1 MLTADC
7 EEAQWVECGR
17 SVCYIIGMI
26 HKLIPVLATLVL
38 FSGCDAGGDAC
49 SGFIIT
55 GSSTQTSFSVPE
67 LMSHATA
74 MGMTQQEAETLIYL
88 EGITPYTRIEPGKT
102 ICIDGKADQQ
112 KPAAALVH

>member
-26 HKLIPVLATLVL
+26 HKFIPVLATLVL
-38 FSGCDAGGDAC
+38 FSGCDAGGEAC
-49 SGFIIT
+49 SGFTIT
-55 GSSTQTSFSVPE
+55 GTSTQTSFSVSE
-67 LMSHATA
+67 LMAHATA

-88 EGITPYTRIEPGKT
+88 EGITPNTRIEPGET
-102 ICIDGKADQQ
+102 ICIDGT
-112 KPAAALVH
+112 PNR

>member
-26 HKLIPVLATLVL
+26 RKFFPVLATLFL

-49 SGFIIT
+49 SGFTIT
-55 GSSTQTSFSVPE
+55 GSSAQTSFSVPE
-67 LMSHATA
+67 LMAHATA

-88 EGITPYTRIEPGKT
+88 EGITPNTRIEPGET
-102 ICIDGKADQQ
+102 ICIDGKPDR
-112 KPAAALVH
+112 

>member
-7 EEAQWVECGR
+7 EEAQWVEFGR

-26 HKLIPVLATLVL
+26 HKFIPLLATLVF
-38 FSGCDAGGDAC
+38 FSGCNAAGDAC
-49 SGFIIT
+49 SGFTIT

-67 LMSHATA
+67 LMAHATA

-88 EGITPYTRIEPGKT
+88 EGITPDTRIEPGET
-102 ICIDGKADQQ
+102 VCIDGK
-112 KPAAALVH
+112 PVR

>member
-26 HKLIPVLATLVL
+26 HKFIPVLATFVL
-38 FSGCDAGGDAC
+38 FSGCDAGGEAC
-49 SGFIIT
+49 SGFTIT
-55 GSSTQTSFSVPE
+55 GTSTQTSFSVSE
-67 LMSHATA
+67 LMAHATA

-88 EGITPYTRIEPGKT
+88 EGITPNTRIEPGET
-102 ICIDGKADQQ
+102 ICIDGKSDR
-112 KPAAALVH
+112 